1 MKIETY
7 TVKFYS
13 TVNKGELHREVGGQQ
28 ASTQGEEQCVVAPTY
43 GPDLERVGLKDPLSP
58 EVWTNLNNIAK
69 PYLKTNKSERLGF
82 LNRSTEN

>member
-13 TVNKGELHREVGGQQ
+13 TVNKGELHREGGG
-28 ASTQGEEQCVVAPTY
+28 GEEQCVVAPTY

-82 LNRSTEN
+82 LNCSTEN